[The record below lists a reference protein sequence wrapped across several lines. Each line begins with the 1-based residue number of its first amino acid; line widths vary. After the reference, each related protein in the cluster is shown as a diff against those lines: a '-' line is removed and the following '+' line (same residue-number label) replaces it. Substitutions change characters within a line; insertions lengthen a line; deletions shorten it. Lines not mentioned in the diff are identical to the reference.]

1 MHTKFNLFLGV
12 AAFFLMG
19 LQTASAQ
26 IFQTKTNIIQKYGS
40 DYTAHTAND
49 NTKYITYNDEIET
62 EDRGTFTQTIAM
74 YFVELDDKTEM
85 CYMFKIFVPET
96 EINTLKSY
104 IRENLVQTDTAEWK
118 DYDNKMLYQITTG
131 AGLCVLTVVYNED

>member
-1 MHTKFNLFLGV
+1 MQKRIKLLIAMTAFLV
-12 AAFFLMG
+12 FG

-26 IFQTKTNIIQKYGS
+26 IFQTKNYIIENYGD
-40 DYTAHTAND
+40 DYTSYFAFD
-49 NTKYITYNDEIET
+49 NTNYFTYEDEFET
-62 EDRGTFTQTIAM
+62 EASGTFTQTIAM

-118 DYDNKMLYQITTG
+118 DYDNKILYQISTHS
-131 AGLCVLTVVYNED
+131 GLSVLTVVYDEN

>member
-1 MHTKFNLFLGV
+1 MQKRIKLLIAMTAFLV
-12 AAFFLMG
+12 FG

-26 IFQTKTNIIQKYGS
+26 IFQTKNYIIENYGD
-40 DYTAHTAND
+40 DYTSYIAFD
-49 NTKYITYNDEIET
+49 NTNYFTYEDEFET
-62 EDRGTFTQTIAM
+62 EASGTFTQTIAM

-118 DYDNKMLYQITTG
+118 DYDNKILYQISTHS
-131 AGLCVLTVVYNED
+131 GLSVLTVVYDEN